1 MSVTNYNNT
10 CKYHIGKLDNVIFLI
25 TEEASKDI
33 IIDNGAAYISGITE
47 QPLAIN
53 CYNIKVEETDELDE
67 RYKFTHSVSFS
78 VNGYLN
84 HLDLDNRFYAIVRD
98 SEGTYWMINPMFSSK
113 VTYTYTLNATN
124 SFTNFVMATASN
136 HPILKVVD
144 FEASSVR
151 DCGYFHCTL
160 KDLRLNESKYSR
172 ANNGT
177 IKYTNDGFK
186 TISFNRNSAIFTET
200 FNGDDISHEIDFS
213 IPFDDYK
220 SSWHYN
226 LLEFQDNLYS
236 AIIGTTCGKYIITGF
251 HHGLQPSF
259 SVSADDDMKMNT
271 IDISMSDLHDNG
283 KFIEYVDDVTFIY
296 ESGKTYV
303 NTTEYDAWDCVSKN
317 TAKYILRQEVDAF
330 QNPTGL
336 YKCLEGYESRF
347 AFLGDAL
354 VGTFSDVVT
363 FNNPSCGGDSC
374 ELDTSIPSTIEF
386 TSSSVKRYSLL
397 SDTNWS
403 ITNNDPNITIAPTS
417 GNAHQAYT
425 ITIANSYTANTATTF
440 TISYCN
446 TSRTVNVNVDT
457 TSSCFPAG
465 NHFTI
470 TAEGQYVTIPIK
482 CCAKAVN
489 ASVVTRIQITSSSI
503 KVFVPMNESGASRD
517 IPLEVVWCDDST
529 SSVIITQTSVYERW
543 VTEGQVCVGNQK
555 CDFQRRY
562 TGTSAS
568 DINTRTNVTRTTN
581 CVASSECGSSTQ
593 RWIDVSGYTYCN
605 NDKLYQVQKEQ
616 VSSDGGQTWTDT
628 GIKRLGLELEDIG
641 NTCSGLTYEY
651 RWLLTLETTC
661 VGYNKYN
668 LYIKQRRVSGTST
681 WEEVIPTTKSYNG
694 NGDVLPHLV
703 EQNSRDCGYIPPV
716 TPTYEWRLVSGYI
729 CDECS
734 DTQYRW
740 YTVSYDCQGY
750 DKYAHQKKQ
759 FSNDGT
765 TWTDVIPEETQ
776 DVIAEYNSEDCGY
789 IEPQYR
795 WVRSGYT
802 CVGYDV
808 YENNIRQYSNDS
820 GVTWQN
826 VIPEQ
831 YSASTLVEHNS
842 ESCGYVPSA
851 ETQYRWYTIPNS
863 NYCDGYDEHAQ
874 QKRQYSNDSGVT
886 WEDMIPLETQ
896 NILISGNSTNCGY
909 MPPSGGVKWVADY
922 ENYPSSSADCTSY
935 MVGTIRQ
942 YDIDAVK
949 YEVPEGEGL
958 YTAHTLSSVTVGE
971 CVTSLSDYAFYRTDC
986 GIFTLPSGITSIGDY
1001 GFYQS
1006 AVSRINSENNGELI
1020 LPEELVRIG
1029 ARAFYDCHIIKVVI
1043 PDKTESIGAWA
1054 FHNCDYL
1061 LDVEIGS
1068 GITTISD
1075 NAFENS
1081 ENLRSIIIKAETPP
1095 ALGRW
1100 AFDNTGNCPIY
1111 VPQNAVSAYQSAWS
1125 QYASR
1130 IQPIPEPSS
1139 MKWSATYSG
1148 GSVITAACDST
1159 SAITYGEI
1167 NNLPR
1172 LATVQIGSCVTSI
1185 GNGAFYNTNMLSTI
1199 TFGNNVVTIGWGAF
1213 SGCTSLQ
1220 SLVLP
1225 NSLTT
1230 IDHWAFSTCRSLTSV
1245 TFGNSVTSIGNYAF
1259 ENCSSLLNVTIP
1271 TGVTTIGTSMFNG
1284 CTSLTS
1290 VTIPNS
1296 VTEIGGAAFENCT
1309 SLQSITIPDSVTSIG
1324 NSTFKDCS
1332 GLTSAYIGNGFE
1344 SVGNGLFWGC
1354 TSLETVTIGSGCTSL
1369 GNQSFLYCYSLTS
1382 LTIYATNPPSIG
1394 GGAFNAPNLTIYVPA
1409 QSVQT
1414 YKNDTWWSDYA
1425 DRIQPIT

>member
-25 TEEASKDI
+25 SEEASKDI

-47 QPLAIN
+47 EPLAIN

-98 SEGTYWMINPMFSSK
+98 SEGTYWMINPMFPSK
-113 VTYTYTLNATN
+113 VTYTYTLNSTN

-144 FEASSVR
+144 FEATHTR

-172 ANNGT
+172 ANGGV

-186 TISFNRNSAIFTET
+186 TVTFNKNSAVFTET

-283 KFIEYVDDVTFIY
+283 KFIEYVDDVTLIY
-296 ESGKTYV
+296 ESGKTYI
-303 NTTEYDAWDCVSKN
+303 NTTEFDAWDCVSKN

-386 TSSSVKRYSLL
+386 TSSSVKRYSLM

-425 ITIANSYTANTATTF
+425 ITVANSYTANTATTF
-440 TISYCN
+440 TINYCN

-457 TSSCFPAG
+457 TSSCFPAS

-503 KVFVPMNESGASRD
+503 KVYVPQNTSGSQRD
-517 IPLEVVWCDDST
+517 INLEVVWCDDST
-529 SSVIITQTSVYERW
+529 STVVITQSSVYERW
-543 VTEGQVCVGNQK
+543 VTEGQVCVGSQK

-568 DINTRTNVTRTTN
+568 DINTRTNETRTTN

-628 GIKRLGLELEDIG
+628 GNKRLGLELEDVG

-651 RWLLTLETTC
+651 RWVLTQETTC

-668 LYIKQRRVSGTST
+668 LYIKQRSVSGTSV

-694 NGDVLPHLV
+694 NGEETPHLV
-703 EQNSRDCGYIPPV
+703 ESGSTDCGYVPPV
-716 TPTYEWRLVSGYI
+716 EPIYEWRLNGYM

-734 DTQYRW
+734 SDIYTFRW
-740 YTVSYDCQGY
+740 HEVNRYCDGITLYS
-750 DKYAHQKKQ
+750 HQ
-759 FSNDGT
+759 
-765 TWTDVIPEETQ
+765 
-776 DVIAEYNSEDCGY
+776 IA
-789 IEPQYR
+789 
-795 WVRSGYT
+795 
-802 CVGYDV
+802 
-808 YENNIRQYSNDS
+808 QYSIDDINWIDVS
-820 GVTWQN
+820 
-826 VIPEQ
+826 PEQ
-831 YSASTLVEHNS
+831 TRDVQIELRSTT
-842 ESCGYVPSA
+842 CGYV
-851 ETQYRWYTIPNS
+851 
-863 NYCDGYDEHAQ
+863 
-874 QKRQYSNDSGVT
+874 
-886 WEDMIPLETQ
+886 
-896 NILISGNSTNCGY
+896 
-909 MPPSGGVKWVADY
+909 
-922 ENYPSSSADCTSY
+922 
-935 MVGTIRQ
+935 
-942 YDIDAVK
+942 
-949 YEVPEGEGL
+949 
-958 YTAHTLSSVTVGE
+958 
-971 CVTSLSDYAFYRTDC
+971 
-986 GIFTLPSGITSIGDY
+986 
-1001 GFYQS
+1001 
-1006 AVSRINSENNGELI
+1006 
-1020 LPEELVRIG
+1020 
-1029 ARAFYDCHIIKVVI
+1029 
-1043 PDKTESIGAWA
+1043 
-1054 FHNCDYL
+1054 
-1061 LDVEIGS
+1061 
-1068 GITTISD
+1068 
-1075 NAFENS
+1075 
-1081 ENLRSIIIKAETPP
+1081 TP
-1095 ALGRW
+1095 
-1100 AFDNTGNCPIY
+1100 
-1111 VPQNAVSAYQSAWS
+1111 
-1125 QYASR
+1125 
-1130 IQPIPEPSS
+1130 
-1139 MKWSATYSG
+1139 
-1148 GSVITAACDST
+1148 
-1159 SAITYGEI
+1159 
-1167 NNLPR
+1167 
-1172 LATVQIGSCVTSI
+1172 
-1185 GNGAFYNTNMLSTI
+1185 
-1199 TFGNNVVTIGWGAF
+1199 
-1213 SGCTSLQ
+1213 
-1220 SLVLP
+1220 
-1225 NSLTT
+1225 
-1230 IDHWAFSTCRSLTSV
+1230 
-1245 TFGNSVTSIGNYAF
+1245 
-1259 ENCSSLLNVTIP
+1259 
-1271 TGVTTIGTSMFNG
+1271 
-1284 CTSLTS
+1284 
-1290 VTIPNS
+1290 
-1296 VTEIGGAAFENCT
+1296 
-1309 SLQSITIPDSVTSIG
+1309 
-1324 NSTFKDCS
+1324 
-1332 GLTSAYIGNGFE
+1332 
-1344 SVGNGLFWGC
+1344 
-1354 TSLETVTIGSGCTSL
+1354 
-1369 GNQSFLYCYSLTS
+1369 
-1382 LTIYATNPPSIG
+1382 
-1394 GGAFNAPNLTIYVPA
+1394 
-1409 QSVQT
+1409 
-1414 YKNDTWWSDYA
+1414 
-1425 DRIQPIT
+1425 